1 MQVTVLIWSVFIV
14 LMFVASSGDDTAESD
29 PYSTRVVKFELK
41 MRADRGKFI
50 NSATQKQLHRL
61 GDGVSIAL
69 IKILGEADLVDP
81 KNIKSFLPMIQDAFA
96 YPDLIAR
103 DMDKKPTV
111 TMVLLKY
118 LGQTVTDTETQKE
131 IQETMAFVKR
141 HG

>member
-1 MQVTVLIWSVFIV
+1 
-14 LMFVASSGDDTAESD
+14 
-29 PYSTRVVKFELK
+29 